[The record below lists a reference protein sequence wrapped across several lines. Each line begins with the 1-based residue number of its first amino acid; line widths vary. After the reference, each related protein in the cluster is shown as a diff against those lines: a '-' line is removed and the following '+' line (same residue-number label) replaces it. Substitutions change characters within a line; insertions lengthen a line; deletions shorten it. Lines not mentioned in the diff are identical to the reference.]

1 MLVETSRIVFS
12 FSFPFLSNETSS
24 LKDAR
29 GNKLVREFSK
39 DALSVERV
47 YVCMSSSTDKNSI
60 LQQWQMIYSFSTDYS
75 TSVIDILL

>member
-1 MLVETSRIVFS
+1 MFS

-60 LQQWQMIYSFSTDYS
+60 LQQ
-75 TSVIDILL
+75 